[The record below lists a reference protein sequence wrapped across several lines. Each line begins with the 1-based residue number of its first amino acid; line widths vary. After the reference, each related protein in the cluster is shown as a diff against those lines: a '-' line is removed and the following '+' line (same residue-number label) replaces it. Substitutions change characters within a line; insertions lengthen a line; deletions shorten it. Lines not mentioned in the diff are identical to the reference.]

1 MATSGPVKLAA
12 TLSSTSD
19 DERLSLGVRLLRD
32 IEAKFRTRDRIH
44 SADIV
49 TELIAD
55 PDSEWAHLSGKPL
68 DQRRLA
74 KELKRYGVE
83 SVDIRIGDV
92 VRKGYVVDGDTG
104 LGQAWCRWLSPA
116 GKRDNGEP
124 QGQGAAECSAQNHEV
139 DNRNTNATAELP
151 SDRELFEDV
160 AVVADVA
167 HTEEA
172 ADLGPRQH
180 ANGEHRPPVDDSETT
195 EEWFTGLRDKL
206 LGDLDAQ
213 RAPNRR
219 QRQASRAGARR
230 RRAEEPMSAMRVA
243 ARITT
248 GKCWRCIVSANN
260 AAAHEHRGQ
269 TDCA

>member
-1 MATSGPVKLAA
+1 MGNGHSAPVKRAA
-12 TLSSTSD
+12 TLSSPPTTSACPWACD
-19 DERLSLGVRLLRD
+19 CSVTSRRNSAPGT
-32 IEAKFRTRDRIH
+32 AIH

-92 VRKGYVVDGDTG
+92 VRKGYMVDGDTG
-104 LGQAWCRWLSPA
+104 LRQAWRRWLSPA

-124 QGQGAAECSAQNHEV
+124 PGQGAAECSAQNHEV

-180 ANGEHRPPVDDSETT
+180 ANGEYRPPAETPRPPRSGSPDCVTSSSATSTHSEQQTDG
-195 EEWFTGLRDKL
+195 E
-206 LGDLDAQ
+206 
-213 RAPNRR
+213 RA
-219 QRQASRAGARR
+219 SLVS
-230 RRAEEPMSAMRVA
+230 RRATTASGRANVRNADRRSDQRPASVA
-243 ARITT
+243 VHCQCQ
-248 GKCWRCIVSANN
+248 KRC
-260 AAAHEHRGQ
+260 R
-269 TDCA
+269 T